1 MREFFPSELAASMTD
16 KPSAELRSLVDK
28 GYIEPHHTHKPK
40 GVGKKSKHFYT
51 PLNIFQALLDSKLR
65 MIKMIPQMSGL
76 VVKSIGTLW
85 GEHLSHV
92 IINNDNNLVGDLVIA
107 NGTIISYVERS
118 GLFCWGR
125 DNRLPPIIIS
135 NGEFRLSGDYEE
147 SNILR
152 SYDNICCLL
161 NLYKLLNRTVD
172 LCLNPYRLT

>member
-1 MREFFPSELAASMTD
+1 MREFFASELAATMTN
-16 KPSAELRSLVDK
+16 KPSAELRSLVNK
-28 GYIEPHHTHKPK
+28 GYIEPHHTQKPK

-92 IINNDNNLVGDLVIA
+92 IINNDNNLTGDLIIA
-107 NGTIISYVERS
+107 NGTLVSYVEQS
-118 GLFCWGR
+118 GLFCWGM
-125 DNRLPPIIIS
+125 DTILPPIVIS
-135 NGEFRLSGDYEE
+135 NGEFRLGEDHEE
-147 SNILR
+147 VKILR
-152 SYDNICCLL
+152 SYDSICCLL

-172 LCLNPYRLT
+172 LCLNPYRLA